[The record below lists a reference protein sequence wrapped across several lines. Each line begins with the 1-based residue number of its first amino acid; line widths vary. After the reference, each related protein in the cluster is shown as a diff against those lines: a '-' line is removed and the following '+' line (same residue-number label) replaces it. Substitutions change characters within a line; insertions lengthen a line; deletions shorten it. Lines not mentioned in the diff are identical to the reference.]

1 MAVREDYLKALGPL
15 TPLYAEKM
23 VTEIIVDSP
32 QRILVERNGKL
43 EAAAAVFDSSAEI
56 QKVIDALVALSG
68 IETRPGQSIFELS
81 FPGGEGRAV
90 AVLPPTSSAGP
101 ILVIRKL
108 MRTEWITWDK
118 LVEFGSVSA
127 EAIEFL
133 KHAVFAPVNILISG
147 GAGAGKT
154 TIANRVVEL
163 IPAEERVIVVERDR
177 EMQARHP
184 GVLYL
189 QAGGPGKVAI
199 DGLILT
205 ASKMRPDWLIVGELM
220 GAEAM
225 TAVEVLGRGHSGMVT
240 MHAESVE
247 DSLARLEAMCLTANL
262 GLRLDDIRGL
272 IAAAFG
278 LVLHQKRLPN
288 GKRVIVEIAELRGLE
303 QGRYVLNRLFRYNLD
318 AARLEATGMKPGWQ
332 D

>member
-127 EAIEFL
+127 EAIVS
-133 KHAVFAPVNILISG
+133 KSRISPTS
-147 GAGAGKT
+147 T
-154 TIANRVVEL
+154 TSGSSRNADFSAISQ
-163 IPAEERVIVVERDR
+163 PIV
-177 EMQARHP
+177 
-184 GVLYL
+184 
-189 QAGGPGKVAI
+189 
-199 DGLILT
+199 
-205 ASKMRPDWLIVGELM
+205 S
-220 GAEAM
+220 
-225 TAVEVLGRGHSGMVT
+225 
-240 MHAESVE
+240 
-247 DSLARLEAMCLTANL
+247 
-262 GLRLDDIRGL
+262 
-272 IAAAFG
+272 
-278 LVLHQKRLPN
+278 
-288 GKRVIVEIAELRGLE
+288 
-303 QGRYVLNRLFRYNLD
+303 
-318 AARLEATGMKPGWQ
+318 
-332 D
+332 